1 MLRDSESDKDSI
13 RNIYR
18 SQIDVLKE
26 EKTLLEEELDANLLL
41 DKGAQPNGQDFW
53 YAKSKKGLPG
63 FDEKLI
69 QWKGCGCAIIIR
81 DPGAMKKLD
90 LLESFGREVFTVSS
104 GQEDFF
110 SMVKKSGIPST
121 VNQRTLELWSG
132 DELLYATKLGL
143 LDSNAPASDLPSD
156 LGRGFETPAFFHV
169 QGWYLFA
176 SQGAP
181 VIDLNGRKKAAPILE
196 PIAAGMAKI
205 GFTPA
210 AVTILGLL
218 VTIAGAALMA
228 TGYLFWGAFTAAVGV
243 ALDAL
248 DGPLARKQG
257 TASDRGAFL
266 DTMSD
271 RFGEIAIWVG
281 LSVYLRDEPRLLVL
295 CIAAAAA
302 PAGTRHGSRRRCPA
316 SR

>member
-1 MLRDSESDKDSI
+1 M
-13 RNIYR
+13 
-18 SQIDVLKE
+18 
-26 EKTLLEEELDANLLL
+26 A
-41 DKGAQPNGQDFW
+41 A
-53 YAKSKKGLPG
+53 
-63 FDEKLI
+63 
-69 QWKGCGCAIIIR
+69 
-81 DPGAMKKLD
+81 
-90 LLESFGREVFTVSS
+90 EVFTQCHDCSC
-104 GQEDFF
+104 
-110 SMVKKSGIPST
+110 
-121 VNQRTLELWSG
+121 
-132 DELLYATKLGL
+132 
-143 LDSNAPASDLPSD
+143 
-156 LGRGFETPAFFHV
+156 GRRGSRL
-169 QGWYLFA
+169 WYLFA
-176 SQGAP
+176 SNGAP

-295 CIAAAAA
+295 CIVALAFSLLVPYARAKAEFAGLEGKGGWMGRAERMILILLGTMIVGLGA
-302 PAGTRHGSRRRCPA
+302 PIMEPLLWVFVVLTGFTVVQRIRKTWQQLDA
-316 SR
+316 